1 MNKLMYLSCAV
12 IMTAGCAGTYKA
24 PVSQYKNYSVAHN
37 SNQTA
42 VLSKAKRV
50 LLLEGFQI
58 QSSDDAA
65 GFVSTATKNW
75 RLTPA
80 QAACGT
86 TMGIDY
92 LKDKYSLYLVTS
104 GDLETQ
110 KNKVKA
116 LGIEP
121 YFKKIIICNSL
132 KEETKRSAFQTIIKE
147 NKIKPWQMLS
157 IGNRLSSETR
167 EAKKCGAL
175 TCHFAFGEHSGEIP
189 IEPEDRPDFTITQ
202 HSDLISTCR
211 L

>member
-92 LKDKYSLYLVTS
+92 LKDKRTKTEVSVNVIV
-104 GDLETQ
+104 DETTLTIKSNIQ
-110 KNKVKA
+110 GEYKPGAVDQDITLTCVSKGAVETE
-116 LGIEP
+116 LG
-121 YFKKIIICNSL
+121 
-132 KEETKRSAFQTIIKE
+132 
-147 NKIKPWQMLS
+147 NKILQ
-157 IGNRLSSETR
+157 
-167 EAKKCGAL
+167 
-175 TCHFAFGEHSGEIP
+175 
-189 IEPEDRPDFTITQ
+189 
-202 HSDLISTCR
+202 
-211 L
+211 